1 MALIVGANFYD
12 LSCRIS
18 FSDSDVVPTDTAFF
32 VCICSLYIC
41 SSCNCWT
48 SPSLKFSLS
57 LWSPTRAATGL
68 ISHNQALNCKS
79 QFLWLPAPP
88 IPLDCEFSGAAKKL
102 FAISLLLLPSLMQN
116 TSSPLSSDCCTLNPH
131 RSGRLSEGE
140 GTSVQLMEYHVG
152 TVLRKWETLVNRCCL
167 IS

>member
-1 MALIVGANFYD
+1 MQTFVIYHVVYHSVILIWCLQTQPFLYVFV
-12 LSCRIS
+12 LCIS
-18 FSDSDVVPTDTAFF
+18 AVVVTAEHPPAWSF
-32 VCICSLYIC
+32 
-41 SSCNCWT
+41 
-48 SPSLKFSLS
+48 PLS

-88 IPLDCEFSGAAKKL
+88 VPLDCEFSGAAKKL
-102 FAISLLLLPSLMQN
+102 LAISLFLLPSLMQN
-116 TSSPLSSDCCTLNPH
+116 TSSPHSSDCCMLNPH

-140 GTSVQLMEYHVG
+140 GTSLQPLEYHVG
-152 TVLRKWETLVNRCCL
+152 SVLRKWKTLVNRCCL